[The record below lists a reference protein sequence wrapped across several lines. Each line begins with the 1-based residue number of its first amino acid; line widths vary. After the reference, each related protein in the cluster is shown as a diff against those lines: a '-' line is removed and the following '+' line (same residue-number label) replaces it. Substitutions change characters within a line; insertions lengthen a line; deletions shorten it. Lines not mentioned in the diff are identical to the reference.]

1 MEGISDIKIVGI
13 DTKRPPLMQKE
24 PYINLY
30 FSLSHQAISGWCS
43 DFNRLTSRY
52 QYTAKIDE
60 KEGLYIE
67 TWVRE
72 TAEIAPQLNRLKASV
87 QQCSDEYIAKI
98 NAATNAS
105 ASVSSNVSA
114 EQVHLNKVIAA
125 LNFD

>member
-13 DTKRPPLMQKE
+13 DTKRPPLILKE

-30 FSLSHQAISGWCS
+30 FSLSHQAVSGWCS
-43 DFNRLTSRY
+43 DFNQLTSRY
-52 QYTAKIDE
+52 EYPAKIDE
-60 KEGLYIE
+60 KKGLYIE

-72 TAEIAPQLNRLKASV
+72 VAEIAPQLSRLKVSV

-98 NAATNAS
+98 KAAAYEGTS
-105 ASVSSNVSA
+105 TSTSVSTK
-114 EQVHLNKVIAA
+114 QIHLNNVIAA